1 MNHCA
6 GWDFVT
12 SGMSDDTKIAAIVSW
27 SGSITAIVRTL
38 IRCATLV
45 AIFYY
50 LTQMVEALAGKITIA
65 DFAINLWANLKLQ
78 YIVPYTFGGGG
89 IVYGIYQ
96 RRLRKK
102 RVKELSSYARTLERK
117 IDPNRASS
125 DILDDGTTPP
135 DQQNL

>member
-1 MNHCA
+1 MERLHHGNRAHL
-6 GWDFVT
+6 DP
-12 SGMSDDTKIAAIVSW
+12 
-27 SGSITAIVRTL
+27 VRD
-38 IRCATLV
+38 LV

-96 RRLRKK
+96 RRLRK
-102 RVKELSSYARTLERK
+102 RGSRNCRAMREL
-117 IDPNRASS
+117 
-125 DILDDGTTPP
+125 
-135 DQQNL
+135 